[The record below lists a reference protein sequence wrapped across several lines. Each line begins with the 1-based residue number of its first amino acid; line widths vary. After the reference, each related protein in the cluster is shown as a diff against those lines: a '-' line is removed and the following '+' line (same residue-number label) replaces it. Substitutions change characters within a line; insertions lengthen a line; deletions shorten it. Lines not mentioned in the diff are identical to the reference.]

1 MIHKATL
8 FIVFGAL
15 VAAALGLHAPND
27 RQMLQK
33 FADWARK
40 FNKQYA
46 NEEVQTRLTHF
57 KASVERINKKNAA
70 SPNKIFGLN
79 KFSDLSP
86 QEFKEKVL
94 MTPRTPN
101 RVSGVNQLTPKAGDP
116 PTTLD
121 WRQKGAVTA
130 VKNQEQCG
138 SCWAFSVTENVES
151 QWILAGHG
159 SNGSIDLAPQQIVDC
174 DQSDTGCNGGDP
186 PTAYEYLLS
195 AGGLESESAYPYTAE
210 DGTCHFKKSSVVA
223 TLSSWKYATSSEDEK
238 TLQSNLVSWG
248 PLSVCVD
255 AANWQD
261 YNGGV
266 MGGWQCAWIN
276 ILDHCV
282 ELVGYD
288 TTASTP
294 FWIVRNS
301 WGTDWGEN
309 GYIRLEMWDNTCGIS
324 EEATSAVI

>member
-1 MIHKATL
+1 MI
-8 FIVFGAL
+8 AL
-15 VAAALGLHAPND
+15 SGSIDPSHEKE
-27 RQMLQK
+27 MMQK
-33 FADWARK
+33 FVEWTRTY
-40 FNKQYA
+40 NKEYID
-46 NEEVQTRLTHF
+46 EEISTRYINF
-57 KASVERINKKNAA
+57 KASVERINKKNAE
-70 SPNKIFGLN
+70 SPNKIWGLT
-79 KFSDLSP
+79 KFSDMTP
-86 QEFKEKVL
+86 HEFKEKAL
-94 MTPRTPN
+94 LKPK
-101 RVSGVNQLTPKAGDP
+101 TPKRVEGVDVLQPKPITA
-116 PTTLD
+116 PTFLD
-121 WRQKGAVTA
+121 WRTKGAVTP

-159 SNGSIDLAPQQIVDC
+159 TNATIDLAPQQIVDC
-174 DQSDTGCNGGDP
+174 DSSDDGCNGGDP
-186 PTAYEYLLS
+186 PTAYEYLMT

-210 DGTCHFKKSSVVA
+210 DGSCSFKKGSVVA
-223 TLSSWKYATSSEDEK
+223 KISNWKYATSSDDE
-238 TLQSNLVSWG
+238 TTMQNNLVSWG

-261 YNGGV
+261 YSGGV

-288 TTASTP
+288 TTGSTP

>member
-1 MIHKATL
+1 MME
-8 FIVFGAL
+8 
-15 VAAALGLHAPND
+15 
-27 RQMLQK
+27 Q
-33 FADWARK
+33 FAKWTAK
-40 FNKQYA
+40 FNKEYSRQELAERYS
-46 NEEVQTRLTHF
+46 NF
-57 KASVERINKKNAA
+57 KASVERINMKNAE
-70 SPNKIFGLN
+70 SPNKIWGLT
-79 KFSDLSP
+79 KFADMTP
-86 QEFKEKVL
+86 EEFKEKVL
-94 MTPRTPN
+94 LKPRTPK
-101 RVSGVNQLTPKAGDP
+101 RVPGVEVLQPKTTSAP
-116 PTTLD
+116 ATLD
-121 WRQKGAVTA
+121 WRPKGAVTP

-159 SNGSIDLAPQQIVDC
+159 NNNTIDLAPQQIVDC
-174 DQSDTGCNGGDP
+174 DQSDAGCGGGDP
-186 PTAYEYLLS
+186 PTAYEYLMS
-195 AGGLESESAYPYTAE
+195 TGGLESESAYPYTAE
-210 DGTCHFKKSSVVA
+210 DGSCRFNKGSVVA
-223 TLSSWKYATSSEDEK
+223 KISNWKYATSGDDET
-238 TLQSNLVSWG
+238 TLQNNLVSWG

-261 YNGGV
+261 YSGGV

-309 GYIRLEMWDNTCGIS
+309 GYIRLEMWDDTCGIAM
-324 EEATSAVI
+324 EATTAVI